1 MLMIVG
7 LVVVLGAVVG
17 GYVMAGGALLVLVQ
31 PSEFIVIGG
40 AAIGTLIVSTPA
52 SVLKLLLAQI
62 KGAMAGPPAREE
74 FTDLLAMLYQIFK
87 QVQQNGVMSLEPHF
101 EDPTKSSILT

>member
-1 MLMIVG
+1 MLMIAG
-7 LVVVLGAVVG
+7 LGVVLSAVVG
-17 GYVMAGGALLVLVQ
+17 GYLMAGGDLLVLNQ

-40 AAIGTLIVSTPA
+40 AAIGTLIVSTPG
-52 SVLKLLLAQI
+52 SVLKMLLAQI
-62 KGAMAGPPAREE
+62 KGVLTAPPSKEE

-101 EDPTKSSILT
+101 ED